1 MSLKFQRNIEN
12 FSCKKCH
19 AHVIGNGYTNHCPE
33 CLWSKHVDVFPG
45 DRQSLCGG
53 LMRPVR
59 VELKRGDMGIIHVC
73 EICSHEKRN
82 RISLEDNQ
90 ETVLQ
95 LCISE
100 QKTE

>member
-12 FSCKKCH
+12 FSCEKCR
-19 AHVIGNGYTNHCPE
+19 VYVLGNGYTNHCPE

-59 VELKRGDMGIIHVC
+59 VELKGGDIGIVHVC

-82 RISLEDNQ
+82 RISPEDNQ
-90 ETVLQ
+90 ETVFRI
-95 LCISE
+95 CASE
-100 QKTE
+100 QKTG